1 MPLPESRPELAAS
14 PDAASVTPASILGIG
29 CALPQTRIASSE
41 IAGRLG
47 LEPGWIERRTGIR
60 HRRREHPETG
70 VLRLATRAGQRA
82 LAAAGV
88 EAAELDLVLVATLC
102 ADDLTPG
109 AAPQVATALGAGKAG
124 AFDIGAACNGFIS
137 ALATAA
143 GMIESGRAGRVL
155 VIGAEVMSR
164 FLDHADR
171 RTAGLF
177 GDGAGAAVVGAGGSG
192 RIGRILLEGDGE
204 AWELIRVK
212 LSDRLLRMDGHATFL
227 RAVAALTASTREL
240 LEHERL
246 DTGDIDL
253 FVYHQAN
260 GRILSAVADRLGVD
274 DGRVLDV
281 IAETGNTSAASIPL
295 ALGEAIKTGRLQPG
309 MRVVLGAVG
318 AGLLWGTCL
327 VEWGGA

>member
-1 MPLPESRPELAAS
+1 MPLPESRPELDTTPAPTAS
-14 PDAASVTPASILGIG
+14 ASILGIG

-47 LEPGWIERRTGIR
+47 LEAGWIERRTGIR
-60 HRRREHPETG
+60 HRRREHPEAG
-70 VLRLATRAGQRA
+70 VLRLATRAGERA
-82 LAAAGV
+82 LTAAGV
-88 EAAELDLVLVATLC
+88 DATELDLVLVATLC

-109 AAPQVATALGAGKAG
+109 AAPQVATALGAAKAG

-143 GMIESGRAGRVL
+143 GLVESGRARRVL

-164 FLDHADR
+164 FIDHADR

-177 GDGAGAAVVGAGGSG
+177 GDGAGAAVVGNGGSG
-192 RIGRILLEGDGE
+192 RIGRVLLDGDGE
-204 AWELIRVK
+204 GAELIRVS
-212 LSDRLLRMDGHATFL
+212 LSHRLLRMDGHATFL
-227 RAVAALTASTREL
+227 RAVAALTSSTQKL

-246 DTGDIDL
+246 TTDDIDL

-260 GRILSAVADRLGVD
+260 GRILSAVADRLGVA

-295 ALGEAIKTGRLQPG
+295 ALGEAIRTGRLAPG

-327 VEWGGA
+327 LEWGQA

>member
-1 MPLPESRPELAAS
+1 VPLPESRPQADPVPAPTTS
-14 PDAASVTPASILGIG
+14 ASILGIG

-70 VLRLATRAGQRA
+70 VLRLATRAGERA
-82 LAAAGV
+82 LAAAGI

-109 AAPQVATALGAGKAG
+109 AAPQVATALGANRAG

-164 FLDHADR
+164 FIDHADR

-177 GDGAGAAVVGAGGSG
+177 GDGAGAAVVGAGGTG

-204 AWELIRVK
+204 AAELIRVK

-227 RAVAALTASTREL
+227 RAVGALTASTQEL

-246 DTGDIDL
+246 STGDIDL

-260 GRILSAVADRLGVD
+260 GRILSAVADRLGVA

-327 VEWGGA
+327 IEWGGA